1 MPLMRWLTLMGIFH
15 CISAFPG
22 LSGYPIKDNSF
33 YFMESGNAFVH
44 CGRSLFWVSWG
55 AEGIAVA
62 MLIRA
67 AVIFPI
73 YTHVNYRIIG
83 IREKVY
89 FRSIY
94 PAFAGSLLMI
104 IPIIIIQKLIPGI
117 SLVRSISVLVST
129 LLVEQCM

>member
-1 MPLMRWLTLMGIFH
+1 ML
-15 CISAFPG
+15 
-22 LSGYPIKDNSF
+22 LSTVVAVF
-33 YFMESGNAFVH
+33 SG
-44 CGRSLFWVSWG
+44 VSWG

-117 SLVRSISVLVST
+117 SLVRSISVLLVSALIGGT
-129 LLVEQCM
+129 VYVICLRFFSGPLFTPFTDMLDNLRQRIFLFNR